1 MPVIVHE
8 EVKCKV
14 TSAGDAASQH
24 LSLSST
30 ARAQQY
36 LTIPVRSQLS
46 AVASEDVLTPKRSG

>member
-1 MPVIVHE
+1 MPVIIRE
-8 EVKCKV
+8 EVKWKV
-14 TSAGDAASQH
+14 TSSGDVSSQH

-46 AVASEDVLTPKRSG
+46 AVTSEERSARTAFI